1 MVNTRLKELLNRCP
15 LGDEDC
21 HNIGVIFSALTPERQ
36 QYVLDHWDSYIV
48 EMIMLRK
55 EVDKANKALLEEA
68 IEVLDTLKDAKNAH
82 EAEMKIAKFLQQKQI
97 RAELESVQKYEDQ
110 KKLNIIRSLGQIH
123 PSEELQK

>member
-1 MVNTRLKELLNRCP
+1 
-15 LGDEDC
+15 
-21 HNIGVIFSALTPERQ
+21 
-36 QYVLDHWDSYIV
+36 
-48 EMIMLRK
+48 MLRK